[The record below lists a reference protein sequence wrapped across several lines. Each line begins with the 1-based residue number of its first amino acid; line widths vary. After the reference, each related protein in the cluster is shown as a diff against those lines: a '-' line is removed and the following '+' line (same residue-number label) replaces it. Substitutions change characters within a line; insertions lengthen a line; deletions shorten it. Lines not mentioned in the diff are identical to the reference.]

1 MRPSISEQLEQVR
14 RILDDVVA
22 PHVDEPYPQDILGG
36 LGNTLSGLAASWHRV
51 PAFLQW
57 DVEQVRQLLT
67 GWLRLGGPEVD
78 PGDTAVAD
86 VVRTALALPRPSDN
100 PLDFDALDEYDGRLR
115 AALQAVVPSV
125 AARSEFTEFRS
136 RLTDYFSAR
145 VDRYPIVLAPPPAF
159 APRRA

>member
-1 MRPSISEQLEQVR
+1 VRPSIGEQLEQVR

-22 PHVDEPYPQDILGG
+22 PHVADPYPQDILGG

-67 GWLRLGGPEVD
+67 EWVVLGGTEVD
-78 PGDTAVAD
+78 AAVAEA
-86 VVRTALALPRPSDN
+86 VRTALELPRPSDN
-100 PLDFDALDEYDGRLR
+100 PLDFEALDEYDGRLR

-136 RLTDYFSAR
+136 RLTVYFSAR